1 MFCPSLRS
9 GYVAAMQGSGQLQ
22 EISLIFDRVAC
33 RRGGRVL
40 FEDVSFALS
49 AGDALVVSGP
59 NGVGKSSL
67 LRLAAGLLEAVSGS
81 AYLVGSVAL
90 ADEHPA
96 LDLTLPLERALGF
109 WAGVDGGDVGA
120 ALSAVGLAHLGEV
133 PVRMLS
139 TGQRR
144 RATLARVV
152 ASGAGIWL
160 LDEPSNGLDAAS
172 VGMLEGLIAGHRAS
186 GGIVVVASH
195 QGLAVPGAGELS
207 LTPLPFSSE
216 VERRPTD
223 ATPDGRVSTSLDTSG
238 GSRGLHLKGEEGV

>member
-1 MFCPSLRS
+1 MFCPSLRV
-9 GYVAAMQGSGQLQ
+9 GYVAAMQGSGQSGQ
-22 EISLIFDRVAC
+22 TSLTFDGVAC
-33 RRGGRVL
+33 RRGRRVL
-40 FEDVSFALS
+40 FEDVSFALA

-67 LRLAAGLLEAVSGS
+67 LRLAAGLLEAVAGR
-81 AYLVGSVAL
+81 VDRIGSVAL

-109 WAGVDGGDVGA
+109 WADVDGGDVGA

-152 ASGAGIWL
+152 ASGAAIWL
-160 LDEPSNGLDAAS
+160 LDEPGNGLDAAS
-172 VGMLEGLIAGHRAS
+172 ITMLEAMIARHRTG

-195 QGLAVPGAGELS
+195 QGLTVPGALELS
-207 LTPLPFSSE
+207 LASLVSNAAET
-216 VERRPTD
+216 RPTG
-223 ATPDGRVSTSLDTSG
+223 ATLESRVPTPRDTREG
-238 GSRGLHLKGEEGV
+238 GEA